1 MGPRNSE
8 APPWERQTPPY
19 PLTWSRTGNGFPRQS
34 RLLLPKEF
42 ENVLR
47 KREVLI
53 NAPPLQVLAVKNSLD
68 MPRLGLVIG
77 KRVAPRAVDR
87 NRVRRLVRE
96 SFRKHAAELPPLDVV
111 VMQKQ
116 RATRDQ
122 RTLVTELL
130 ENVWRRL
137 AAGKTVGKAQGQDE
151 EKAQGNVQGITKTP

>member
-1 MGPRNSE
+1 MGPPDLE
-8 APPWERQTPPY
+8 APTREGQTPPY
-19 PLTWSRTGNGFPRQS
+19 ALTSNRFPRQS

-53 NAPPLQVLAVKNSLD
+53 NASPLQVLAVSNSLN

-96 SFRKHAAELPPLDVV
+96 SFRTHAAGLPALDVV

-116 RATRDQ
+116 RASPGQPPMLAD
-122 RTLVTELL
+122 VL
-130 ENVWRRL
+130 EAVWRRL
-137 AAGKTVGKAQGQDE
+137 ALGK
-151 EKAQGNVQGITKTP
+151 NTPS

>member
-1 MGPRNSE
+1 M
-8 APPWERQTPPY
+8 
-19 PLTWSRTGNGFPRQS
+19 TWTRTGNRFPRQS
-34 RLLLPKEF
+34 RLLSPKEF

-53 NAPPLQVLAVKNSLD
+53 NAAPLQVLAVSNSLD

-96 SFRKHAAELPPLDVV
+96 SFRKHAEELPALDVV

-116 RATRDQ
+116 RTTPEQR
-122 RTLVTELL
+122 RTLVTEVL

-137 AAGKTVGKAQGQDE
+137 AQGTAQGKAEGKTK
-151 EKAQGNVQGITKTP
+151 PP

>member
-1 MGPRNSE
+1 MGQGNSE
-8 APPWERQTPPY
+8 APPWEGQTTPY
-19 PLTWSRTGNGFPRQS
+19 PLRGNLTGNRFPRQS

-42 ENVLR
+42 EHVLR
-47 KREVLI
+47 RREVLI
-53 NAPPLQVLAVKNSLD
+53 NASPLQVLAASNSLD

-96 SFRKHAAELPPLDVV
+96 SFRLHAAMLPALDVV

-116 RATRDQ
+116 RAIPGQ
-122 RTLVTELL
+122 PTLVSELL

-137 AAGKTVGKAQGQDE
+137 AEAHAKAQG
-151 EKAQGNVQGITKTP
+151 KIVLP

>member
-1 MGPRNSE
+1 MGPPDLE
-8 APPWERQTPPY
+8 APPREGQTPPY
-19 PLTWSRTGNGFPRQS
+19 ALTSNRFPRQS

-53 NAPPLQVLAVKNSLD
+53 NASPLQVLAVSNSLD

-96 SFRKHAAELPPLDVV
+96 SFRLHAAGLPALDVV

-116 RATRDQ
+116 RASPGQPPVLRD
-122 RTLVTELL
+122 LL
-130 ENVWRRL
+130 EAVWRRL
-137 AAGKTVGKAQGQDE
+137 ALGT
-151 EKAQGNVQGITKTP
+151 NTPT